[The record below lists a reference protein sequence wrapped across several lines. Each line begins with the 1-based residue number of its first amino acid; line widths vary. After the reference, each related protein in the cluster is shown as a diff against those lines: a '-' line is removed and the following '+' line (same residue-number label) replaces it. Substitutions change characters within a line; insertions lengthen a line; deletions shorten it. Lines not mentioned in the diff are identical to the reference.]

1 LRPDLITITDISIER
16 HLYYYL
22 LWSIFCTTYKEK
34 KGHTFHSRGAGGLL
48 KLSKFGMGTVRM
60 GTEGGW
66 VGTDPAFT
74 LSVI

>member
-1 LRPDLITITDISIER
+1 LHDIQGKKRI
-16 HLYYYL
+16 HL
-22 LWSIFCTTYKEK
+22 SFP
-34 KGHTFHSRGAGGLL
+34 GGGLL

-66 VGTDPAFT
+66 LGTDPAFT